1 MHLPPDRAARTRR
14 TSRLAQA
21 AALLLALVLGGCG
34 SMASRFAGNLS
45 AAMMDN
51 DDPAVVEAG
60 AASYLLLLDA
70 LVRQEPDSPAFRQAA
85 AGLNS
90 AYAGA
95 FVKDPQRAAALTEKA
110 LAYAAEAAC
119 LEHEELCGV
128 RTLPVAELTQR
139 LAELD
144 DAEDDVP
151 LLYTLGSAWAG
162 WIQAHSD
169 DFNAV
174 ADLPRVEALMKRVLA
189 LDEGYQGGMGHLY
202 LGVIATAVPPAL
214 GGRPEVGKQHFEK
227 AIVLSQEKN
236 LMAKVYYA
244 KSYARGIYDRELH
257 DRLLNEVKA
266 ASVQAPGWTLSNR
279 LAQQEADTL
288 LQSADDSF

>member
-1 MHLPPDRAARTRR
+1 MHDITEPVRR
-14 TSRLAQA
+14 LRPAGRSM
-21 AALLLALVLGGCG
+21 ALGLLALTLVLGGCG

-45 AAMMDN
+45 SAMMDN

-95 FVKDPQRAAALTEKA
+95 FVKDPQRAATLTTKA
-110 LAYAAEAAC
+110 LNYASEALC
-119 LEHEELCGV
+119 LEHDEFCQV
-128 RTLPVAELTQR
+128 RSLPVADLKTK

-144 DAEDDVP
+144 EDDIG
-151 LLYTLGSAWAG
+151 LLYTLGTTWAG

-174 ADLPRVEALMKRVLA
+174 ADLPRVEVLMQRVLA
-189 LDEGYQGGMGHLY
+189 LDETYQGGMAHLY

-227 AIVLSQEKN
+227 AVALSQGKN

-257 DRLLNEVKA
+257 DKLLNEVKA
-266 ASVQAPGWTLSNR
+266 ADPHAPGWTLSNT
-279 LAQQEADTL
+279 LARQEADAL
-288 LQSADDSF
+288 LKSADEYF

>member
-1 MHLPPDRAARTRR
+1 MHRSTDAARRFAVRPPLFATM
-14 TSRLAQA
+14 
-21 AALLLALVLGGCG
+21 LLALLLGGCG
-34 SMASRFAGNLS
+34 GMAQRFAGNLS
-45 AAMMDN
+45 GAMMDS

-60 AASYLLLLDA
+60 SASYLLLLDA

-85 AGLNS
+85 ASLNS

-95 FVKDPQRAAALTEKA
+95 FVKDGRRAAALTDKA
-110 LAYAAEAAC
+110 LNYATEAAC
-119 LEHEELCGV
+119 LEHEEFCGV
-128 RTLPVAELTQR
+128 RSLSVADLKTR

-174 ADLPRVEALMKRVLA
+174 ADLPRVEAIMQRVVA
-189 LDEGYQGGMGHLY
+189 LDAAYQGGAAHLY
-202 LGVIATAVPPAL
+202 LGVIATSIPPAL
-214 GGRPEVGKQHFEK
+214 GGRPDEGRAHFEK
-227 AIVLSQEKN
+227 ALALSEGHN

-244 KSYARGIYDRELH
+244 KNYARGVFDRELH
-257 DRLLNEVKA
+257 DRLLQEVKA
-266 ASVQAPGWTLSNR
+266 ADPHWPGWTLSNT
-279 LAQQEADTL
+279 LAQQEADIL
-288 LQSADDSF
+288 LQSADDYF

>member
-1 MHLPPDRAARTRR
+1 MRHSPEPAFRPRR
-14 TSRLAQA
+14 FV
-21 AALLLALVLGGCG
+21 ALGLVALALVLGGCG

-45 AAMMDN
+45 TAMMDS

-70 LVRQEPDSPAFRQAA
+70 LVRQEPDSASFRQAA

-95 FVKDPQRAAALTEKA
+95 FVKDPLRAQRLTEKA

-128 RTLPVAELTQR
+128 RTLPVAELQAR
-139 LAELD
+139 LAKLD
-144 DAEDDVP
+144 DVEDDVP
-151 LLYTLGSAWAG
+151 LLYTLGSTWAG
-162 WIQAHSD
+162 WIQTHSD

-174 ADLPRVEALMKRVLA
+174 ADLPRVEALMQRVLA
-189 LDEGYQGGMGHLY
+189 LDEGYQGGMAHLY

-214 GGRPEVGKQHFEK
+214 GGRPEVGRQHFEK
-227 AIVLSQEKN
+227 AVALSQGRN
-236 LMAKVYYA
+236 LMAKVYFA

-257 DRLLNEVKA
+257 DKLLNEVKA
-266 ASVQAPGWTLSNR
+266 ADPHAPGWTLSNT
-279 LAQQEADTL
+279 LAQQEAEAL
-288 LQSADDSF
+288 LKSADDYF